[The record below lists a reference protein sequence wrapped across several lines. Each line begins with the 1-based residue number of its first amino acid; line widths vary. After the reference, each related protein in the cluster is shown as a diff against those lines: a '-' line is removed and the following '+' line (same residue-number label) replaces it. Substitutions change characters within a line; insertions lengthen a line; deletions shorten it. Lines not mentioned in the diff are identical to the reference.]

1 MAVSKNLR
9 KGLGT
14 LTSVPLVIASVIA
27 LNLIGVFVFARFDL
41 TDAKLYSLSEASRR
55 LAESLDDPIVVKL
68 YFSDDL
74 PAPYNANARYLKDQL
89 AEYRVY
95 SGGNLRYEFIDP
107 MKTDREREAQALGIP
122 PMQVNAYEKDKIEL
136 KKVYMGVAFLYEDKR
151 EVIPVVQSTRNL
163 EYEISSAIQKVTA
176 KTLPTIGFLTG
187 HGETDLASQMQM
199 VSQALSQLYD
209 VEPVTIPAGEAIDP
223 KVATLIICGPTDSV
237 GAWDRY
243 AIDQF
248 IMRGGKLAAFY
259 DPVAA
264 DLQQQTAVDRQTN
277 WPEFLA
283 HYGIR
288 FQPGLVIDA
297 RCGQIAIMQ
306 QQGFIRYQNVVDFPY
321 LPQVVHFNPDN
332 LIGKDLEGVTF
343 PFVSALDSTL
353 ADSMGFSFVPICWSS
368 DHSGV
373 RRSPYYVSPMQ
384 KFDKPDFD
392 RAGMILAAAITGS
405 FATAFPQGPPPDAG
419 ADPTKIPAP
428 LRAATDGRMVV
439 VGDADFCNDQGSRSA
454 SNLAFLLNIVDWL
467 TKEGGLISI
476 RSREVTSRP
485 LAEVS
490 EGTRSLVKYA
500 NVFGPPLLVVLVG
513 VWRWQ
518 SRRRAKRG

>member
-9 KGLGT
+9 KGLGS
-14 LTSVPLVIASVIA
+14 LTAVPLVIAIVIA
-27 LNLIGVFVFARFDL
+27 INLIGVFLFARFDL
-41 TDAKLYSLSEASRR
+41 TSAGLYSLSEASRQ
-55 LAESLDDPIVVKL
+55 LAGSLDDPVVVKL
-68 YFSDDL
+68 YFSEDL

-95 SGGNLRYEFIDP
+95 SGGQLRYEFIDP

-163 EYEISSAIQKVTA
+163 EYEISSAIQKVTS
-176 KTLPTIGFLTG
+176 KIVPTAGFLTG
-187 HGETDLASQMQM
+187 HGETDLSNQMQTAA
-199 VSQALSQLYD
+199 QALSQLYQ
-209 VEPVTIPAGEAIDP
+209 VERVSVTPGKLIDSSI
-223 KVATLIICGPTDSV
+223 ATLLICGPTDSV
-237 GAWDRY
+237 SAWDQY

-248 IMRGGKLAAFY
+248 IMRGGKLAVFY
-259 DPVAA
+259 DPVAT
-264 DLQQQTAVDRQTN
+264 DLQQQTAQDRQTN

-283 HYGIR
+283 HYGVR
-288 FQPGLVIDA
+288 FLPGLVIDA

-306 QQGFIRYQNVVDFPY
+306 QQGYIRYQNVVDFPF
-321 LPQVVHFNPDN
+321 LPQVVRFNPGN

-353 ADSMGFSFVPICWSS
+353 ADTLGYSFVPICWSS
-368 DHSGV
+368 EHSGV
-373 RRSPYYVSPMQ
+373 RQTPYYLSPTQ
-384 KFDKPDFD
+384 TFGKTDFN
-392 RAGMILAAAITGS
+392 RPGQILAAAITGA
-405 FATAFPQGPPPDAG
+405 FATAFPQGPPPDA
-419 ADPTKIPAP
+419 
-428 LRAATDGRMVV
+428 RVQAAVV
-439 VGDADFCNDQGSRSA
+439 PPVLKQAMDNRLVAVGDADFCTEQGSRTA
-454 SNLAFLLNIVDWL
+454 SNLAFLLNVVDWL

-476 RSREVTSRP
+476 RSRAVTSRP

-490 EGTRSLVKYA
+490 DGTRQLVKYA

-518 SRRRAKRG
+518 MRRRAKRG